1 MAAEYNATVVS
12 RVEVAPG
19 LIILRVAPDKLPF
32 EFRSGQYVV
41 LGLKATEPRVEGAE
55 ADVPGVVASGA
66 VESPWAGTAASPLAV
81 AATGVTAAGVTAA
94 ASAVSPLAGTGIA
107 GTPESQWAV
116 DAQAEAV
123 ARAAADPDRMIRRA
137 YSIASESRADEYL
150 EFYLTLVMSGEL
162 TPRLFNLKIRDRVY
176 VGPKAVGV
184 FTLDKAPGKHILM
197 IGTGTGLAPYMS
209 MLRSELVC
217 NGPRKFVV
225 VHGAR
230 FSWDLG
236 YRTEL
241 TGLAR
246 HCGNFNYMPV
256 ITRPQEDV
264 TWRGRSGYLQNVI
277 ASGVIEEETGL
288 ELTSDNF
295 DIFLCGNP
303 GMIETVIELAEARG
317 FVRDKGHDI
326 GTLHT
331 EEYW

>member
-1 MAAEYNATVVS
+1 MAAEYNATVAS

-19 LIILRVAPDKLPF
+19 LIIMRVVPDNLPF
-32 EFRSGQYVV
+32 QFKSGQYVV
-41 LGLKATEPRVEGAE
+41 LGLKASEPRIDEAE
-55 ADVPGVVASGA
+55 PETPSVLPTGA
-66 VESPWAGTAASPLAV
+66 VESIRVGADFAV
-81 AATGVTAAGVTAA
+81 AAVIG
-94 ASAVSPLAGTGIA
+94 
-107 GTPESQWAV
+107 GTPESQAAV
-116 DAQAEAV
+116 DIQAAAV
-123 ARAAADPDRMIRRA
+123 VRAAANPDRMVRRA
-137 YSIASESRADEYL
+137 YSIASESRADEFL
-150 EFYLTLVMSGEL
+150 EFYLTVVMSGEL
-162 TPRLFNLKIRDRVY
+162 TPRLFNLKIKDRLY

-217 NGPRKFVV
+217 NGPRQFVV

-230 FSWDLG
+230 YSWDLG

-246 HCGNFNYMPV
+246 HCGNFHYIPV
-256 ITRPQEDV
+256 ITRPQEDI
-264 TWRGRSGYLQNVI
+264 TWRGRSGYLQNLI
-277 ASGVIEEETGL
+277 ASSAIEQDTGL
-288 ELTSDNF
+288 ALTPDNF

-303 GMIETVIELAEARG
+303 GMIATVIEWAGIQG
-317 FVRDKGHDI
+317 FVRDRGHEI

>member
-1 MAAEYNATVVS
+1 MAAEYNATVSS

-19 LIILRVAPDKLPF
+19 LVILRVAPDKLPF
-32 EFRSGQYVV
+32 EFKAGQYVV
-41 LGLKATEPRVEGAE
+41 LGLKASEPRIDESEAE
-55 ADVPGVVASGA
+55 AQELRAGA
-66 VESPWAGTAASPLAV
+66 VAEV
-81 AATGVTAAGVTAA
+81 RDVEATQ
-94 ASAVSPLAGTGIA
+94 SIP
-107 GTPESQWAV
+107 GTPESRAAV
-116 DAQAEAV
+116 EAQAAAG
-123 ARAAADPDRMIRRA
+123 ARVAADPDRLIRRA

-150 EFYLTLVMSGEL
+150 EFYLTVVMSGEL
-162 TPRLFNLKIRDRVY
+162 TPRLFNLKLRDRLY

-217 NGPRKFVV
+217 GGPRQFVV

-246 HCGNFNYMPV
+246 HCGNFHYIPV
-256 ITRPQEDV
+256 ITRPSEDG
-264 TWRGRSGYLQNVI
+264 TWRGRSGYLQNLI
-277 ASGVIEEETGL
+277 ASGAIEEETGL
-288 ELTSDNF
+288 PLTPENF

-303 GMIETVIELAEARG
+303 GMIETVLELALARG

>member
-1 MAAEYNATVVS
+1 MAAEYNATVSS

-19 LIILRVAPDKLPF
+19 LVILRVAPDKLPF
-32 EFRSGQYVV
+32 EFKAGQYVV
-41 LGLKATEPRVEGAE
+41 LGLKASEPRIGESESDAPSVLA
-55 ADVPGVVASGA
+55 AA
-66 VESPWAGTAASPLAV
+66 VEAPRVGAA
-81 AATGVTAAGVTAA
+81 
-94 ASAVSPLAGTGIA
+94 A
-107 GTPESQWAV
+107 GTPQSRAAV
-116 DAQAEAV
+116 DAQAAAV
-123 ARAAADPDRMIRRA
+123 TAAAADPDRMIRRA

-150 EFYLTLVMSGEL
+150 EFYLTVVMSGEL
-162 TPRLFNLKIRDRVY
+162 TPRLFNLNLKDRLY

-197 IGTGTGLAPYMS
+197 VGTGTGLAPYMS

-217 NGPRKFVV
+217 NDARQFVV

-230 FSWDLG
+230 YSWDLG

-246 HCGNFNYMPV
+246 HCSNFHYLPV
-256 ITRPQEDV
+256 ITRASEDG

-277 ASGVIEEETGL
+277 ASDAIEEETGL
-288 ELTSDNF
+288 ALTPENF

-303 GMIETVIELAEARG
+303 GMIETVITWAEGRG

>member
-1 MAAEYNATVVS
+1 MAAEYNATVAS

-19 LIILRVAPDKLPF
+19 LVILRVVPDKLPF
-32 EFRSGQYVV
+32 EFKAGQYVV
-41 LGLKATEPRVEGAE
+41 LGLKASAPRI
-55 ADVPGVVASGA
+55 D
-66 VESPWAGTAASPLAV
+66 ESEQDG
-81 AATGVTAAGVTAA
+81 AAGVAGGAPEAGAA
-94 ASAVSPLAGTGIA
+94 A
-107 GTPESQWAV
+107 GTPESQAAV
-116 DAQAEAV
+116 DAQAAAIV
-123 ARAAADPDRMIRRA
+123 TVAADPDRMIRRA
-137 YSIASESRADEYL
+137 YSIASESSSDEYV
-150 EFYLTLVMSGEL
+150 EFYLTVVMSGEL
-162 TPRLFNLKIRDRVY
+162 TPRLFSLKVRDRLY
-176 VGPKAVGV
+176 IGPKAVGV
-184 FTLDKAPGKHILM
+184 FTLDKAPGKHLLM

-217 NGPRKFVV
+217 NGPRQFVV

-241 TGLAR
+241 SGLAR
-246 HCGNFNYMPV
+246 HCANFHYLPV

-277 ASGVIEEETGL
+277 ASDAIEVETGL
-288 ELTSDNF
+288 ALTPENF

-303 GMIETVIELAEARG
+303 GMIETVIAWAEARG
-317 FVRDKGHDI
+317 FVKDKGHDI

>member
-1 MAAEYNATVVS
+1 MAAEYNATVSS

-19 LIILRVAPDKLPF
+19 LVILRVVPDKLPM
-32 EFRSGQYVV
+32 EFKAGQYVV
-41 LGLKATEPRVEGAE
+41 LGLKASEPRIEESE
-55 ADVPGVVASGA
+55 ADAPSVVAA
-66 VESPWAGTAASPLAV
+66 DPAV
-81 AATGVTAAGVTAA
+81 AAAEGEIVGTA
-94 ASAVSPLAGTGIA
+94 
-107 GTPESQWAV
+107 ESQTAV
-116 DAQAEAV
+116 DAQAASVET
-123 ARAAADPDRMIRRA
+123 AAQDPERMIRRA
-137 YSIASESRADEYL
+137 YSIASESKADEYL
-150 EFYLTLVMSGEL
+150 EFYLTVVMSGEL

-184 FTLDKAPGKHILM
+184 FTLNKAPGKHIVM

-217 NGPRKFVV
+217 NDDRQFVI

-246 HCGNFNYMPV
+246 HCKNFHYIPV
-256 ITRPQEDV
+256 VTRPKEDV
-264 TWRGRSGYLQNVI
+264 TWQGKSGYLQNLI
-277 ASGVIEEETGL
+277 ASGAIEEETGL
-288 ELTSDNF
+288 PLTPENF

-303 GMIETVIELAEARG
+303 GMIETVIGWAEERG
-317 FVRDKGHDI
+317 FVKDKGHDI
-326 GTLHT
+326 GTMHT

>member
-1 MAAEYNATVVS
+1 MAAEYNATVSS
-12 RVEVAPG
+12 RAEVAPG
-19 LIILRVAPDKLPF
+19 LVILRVVPDKLPF
-32 EFRSGQYVV
+32 EFKAGQYVV
-41 LGLKATEPRVEGAE
+41 LGLKASEPRVDEAE
-55 ADVPGVVASGA
+55 ADAPGA
-66 VESPWAGTAASPLAV
+66 VLTGSPDSPPAD
-81 AATGVTAAGVTAA
+81 AATA
-94 ASAVSPLAGTGIA
+94 II

-123 ARAAADPDRMIRRA
+123 VAANLDPDRMVRRA
-137 YSIASESRADEYL
+137 YSIASESRADEFV

-162 TPRLFNLKIRDRVY
+162 TPRLFNLKLRDRLY

-184 FTLDKAPGKHILM
+184 FTLAKAPGKHILM

-209 MLRSELVC
+209 MMRSELEC
-217 NGPRKFVV
+217 NGSRQFVI

-230 FSWDLG
+230 YSWDLG

-246 HCGNFNYMPV
+246 HCGNFHYMPV

-264 TWRGRSGYLQNVI
+264 TWRGRSGYLQNVV
-277 ASGVIEEETGL
+277 ASGAIEQETGL
-288 ELTSDNF
+288 ELTPENF
-295 DIFLCGNP
+295 DIYLCGNP
-303 GMIETVIELAEARG
+303 GMIETVIELAVARG

>member
-19 LIILRVAPDKLPF
+19 LIILRIAPDKLPF
-32 EFRSGQYVV
+32 EFKSGQYVV
-41 LGLKATEPRVEGAE
+41 LGMKASEPRIEEFEGEPPSVVAGAE
-55 ADVPGVVASGA
+55 
-66 VESPWAGTAASPLAV
+66 SPRTDAV
-81 AATGVTAAGVTAA
+81 AAINAAV
-94 ASAVSPLAGTGIA
+94 AGTD
-107 GTPESQWAV
+107 ESQAAV
-116 DAQAEAV
+116 DAQAASV

-150 EFYLTLVMSGEL
+150 EFYLTVVMSGEL
-162 TPRLFNLKIRDRVY
+162 TPRLFNLKVRDRLH

-217 NGPRKFVV
+217 NGPRQFVI

-230 FSWDLG
+230 YSWDLG

-246 HCGNFNYMPV
+246 HCSNFHYVPV
-256 ITRPQEDV
+256 ITRPQEDP
-264 TWRGRSGYLQNVI
+264 TWRGRSGYLQNLV
-277 ASGVIEEETGL
+277 ASGAIEEETGL
-288 ELTSDNF
+288 ELTPDNF

-303 GMIETVIELAEARG
+303 GMIETVIGWAENRG
-317 FVRDKGHDI
+317 FVKDRGHDI

>member
-1 MAAEYNATVVS
+1 MAAEYNATVAS

-19 LIILRVAPDKLPF
+19 LVIMRVVPDNLPF
-32 EFRSGQYVV
+32 EFKSGQYVV
-41 LGLKATEPRVEGAE
+41 LGLKASEPRIDESEAE
-55 ADVPGVVASGA
+55 VPSV
-66 VESPWAGTAASPLAV
+66 L
-81 AATGVTAAGVTAA
+81 ATGALDSPRLAAVDAA
-94 ASAVSPLAGTGIA
+94 MAVIG
-107 GTPESQWAV
+107 GTPESQAAV
-116 DAQAEAV
+116 DTQAAAV
-123 ARAAADPDRMIRRA
+123 AGAAANTDRMIRRA

-150 EFYLTLVMSGEL
+150 EFYLTVVMSGEL
-162 TPRLFNLKIRDRVY
+162 TPRLFNLQIRDRLY

-184 FTLDKAPGKHILM
+184 FTLGKAPGKHILM
-197 IGTGTGLAPYMS
+197 VGTGTGLAPYMS

-217 NGPRKFVV
+217 NGPRQFVI

-246 HCGNFNYMPV
+246 HCGNFHYIPV

-264 TWRGRSGYLQNVI
+264 TWRGRSGYLQNII
-277 ASGVIEEETGL
+277 ASNVIETETGL
-288 ELTSDNF
+288 ALTPDNF

-303 GMIETVIELAEARG
+303 GMIETVIAWASIQG
-317 FVRDKGHDI
+317 FVRDRGHEI

>member
-1 MAAEYNATVVS
+1 MAAEYNATVS
-12 RVEVAPG
+12 GRVEVAPG
-19 LIILRVAPDKLPF
+19 LIILRVVPDKLPF
-32 EFRSGQYVV
+32 EFKSGQYVV
-41 LGLKATEPRVEGAE
+41 LGVKASVPRVDEAEDDSEPSVVAGARTDSRLAE
-55 ADVPGVVASGA
+55 AVASSVA
-66 VESPWAGTAASPLAV
+66 TAIAGTA
-81 AATGVTAAGVTAA
+81 
-94 ASAVSPLAGTGIA
+94 
-107 GTPESQWAV
+107 ESQAAV
-116 DAQAEAV
+116 DAQAAAIVGAAV
-123 ARAAADPDRMIRRA
+123 DPDRMIRRA
-137 YSIASESRADEYL
+137 YSIASESRADEHV
-150 EFYLTLVMSGEL
+150 EFYLTLVLSGEL
-162 TPRLFNLKIRDRVY
+162 TPRLFSLKLRDRVY
-176 VGPKAVGV
+176 IGPKAVGV
-184 FTLDKAPGKHILM
+184 FTLDKVAPGKHVLM

-217 NGPRKFVV
+217 NGPRQFAV

-246 HCGNFNYMPV
+246 HCGNFHYLPV

-277 ASGVIEEETGL
+277 ASSAIEEETGL
-288 ELTSDNF
+288 SMTPDQF

-303 GMIETVIELAEARG
+303 GMIETVIGWAEGRG

>member
-1 MAAEYNATVVS
+1 MPAEYNATVVS

-19 LIILRVAPDKLPF
+19 LVILRVAPDTLPF
-32 EFRSGQYVV
+32 EFKSGQYVV
-41 LGLKATEPRVEGAE
+41 LGMKASEPRIEEFEAE
-55 ADVPGVVASGA
+55 PPSVVAAA
-66 VESPWAGTAASPLAV
+66 VESPRTDVVAAINAAVAGTD
-81 AATGVTAAGVTAA
+81 
-94 ASAVSPLAGTGIA
+94 
-107 GTPESQWAV
+107 ESRAAV
-116 DAQAEAV
+116 DAQAVSV

-150 EFYLTLVMSGEL
+150 EFYLTVVMSGEL
-162 TPRLFNLKIRDRVY
+162 TPRLFNLKVRDRLY

-217 NGPRKFVV
+217 NGPRQFVV
-225 VHGAR
+225 GHGAR

-246 HCGNFNYMPV
+246 HCGNFHYVPV

-264 TWRGRSGYLQNVI
+264 TWRGRSGYLQNLI
-277 ASGVIEEETGL
+277 ASGAIEEETGL
-288 ELTSDNF
+288 PLTPDNF

-303 GMIETVIELAEARG
+303 GMIETVISWAEGRG

>member
-1 MAAEYNATVVS
+1 MAAEYNATVAS

-19 LIILRVAPDKLPF
+19 LIIMRVVPDNLPF
-32 EFRSGQYVV
+32 QFKSGQYVV
-41 LGLKATEPRVEGAE
+41 LGLKASEPRIDEAE
-55 ADVPGVVASGA
+55 PEAPSVLPTGA
-66 VESPWAGTAASPLAV
+66 VESIRVGADFAV
-81 AATGVTAAGVTAA
+81 AAVIG
-94 ASAVSPLAGTGIA
+94 
-107 GTPESQWAV
+107 GTPESQAAV
-116 DAQAEAV
+116 DIQAAAV
-123 ARAAADPDRMIRRA
+123 VRAAADQDRMIRRA
-137 YSIASESRADEYL
+137 YSIASESRADEFL
-150 EFYLTLVMSGEL
+150 EFYLTVVMSGEL
-162 TPRLFNLKIRDRVY
+162 TPRLFNLKIKDRLH

-209 MLRSELVC
+209 MLRSELEC
-217 NGPRKFVV
+217 NGPRQFVV

-246 HCGNFNYMPV
+246 HCRNFHYIPV

-264 TWRGRSGYLQNVI
+264 TWRGRSGYLQNLI
-277 ASGVIEEETGL
+277 ASTAIEEETGL
-288 ELTSDNF
+288 ALTPEHF

-303 GMIETVIELAEARG
+303 GMIETVISWADARG

>member
-19 LIILRVAPDKLPF
+19 LIILRVAPDTLPF
-32 EFRSGQYVV
+32 AFKSGQYVV
-41 LGLKATEPRVEGAE
+41 LGMKASEPRTEEFEAE
-55 ADVPGVVASGA
+55 PPSVVAGA
-66 VESPWAGTAASPLAV
+66 VESPRTDVVAAINAAVAGTD
-81 AATGVTAAGVTAA
+81 
-94 ASAVSPLAGTGIA
+94 
-107 GTPESQWAV
+107 ESQAAV
-116 DAQAEAV
+116 DAQAVSV

-150 EFYLTLVMSGEL
+150 EFYLTVVMSGEL
-162 TPRLFNLKIRDRVY
+162 TPRLFRLKVRDRLY

-217 NGPRKFVV
+217 NGPRQFVI

-246 HCGNFNYMPV
+246 HCGNFHYVPV
-256 ITRPQEDV
+256 ITRPQEDP
-264 TWRGRSGYLQNVI
+264 TWRGRSGYLQNLI
-277 ASGVIEEETGL
+277 ASGAIEEETGL
-288 ELTSDNF
+288 ELTPENF

-303 GMIETVIELAEARG
+303 GMIETVIGWAENRG
-317 FVRDKGHDI
+317 FVKDKGHDI

>member
-32 EFRSGQYVV
+32 EFKSGQYVV
-41 LGLKATEPRVEGAE
+41 LGLKASEPRIDESE
-55 ADVPGVVASGA
+55 ADALGVVASEIG
-66 VESPWAGTAASPLAV
+66 VASTGVVASETGVDATDVLTGGLGV
-81 AATGVTAAGVTAA
+81 AAPAAI
-94 ASAVSPLAGTGIA
+94 PNEIP

-116 DAQAEAV
+116 DAQAESV

-150 EFYLTLVMSGEL
+150 EFYLTVVMSGDL
-162 TPRLFNLKIRDRVY
+162 TPRLFSLKIRDRLY

-217 NGPRKFVV
+217 GGPRQFVI

-230 FSWDLG
+230 HSWDLG

-246 HCGNFNYMPV
+246 HCPNFHYMPV
-256 ITRPQEDV
+256 ITRPQEDT
-264 TWRGRSGYLQNVI
+264 TWRGRSGYLQNLI
-277 ASGVIEEETGL
+277 ASGAIEEETGL
-288 ELTSDNF
+288 ELTPEHF

-303 GMIETVIELAEARG
+303 GMIETVIELALARG

>member
-1 MAAEYNATVVS
+1 MPAEYNATVGG

-19 LIILRVAPDKLPF
+19 LIILRVTPDNLPF
-32 EFRSGQYVV
+32 EFKAGQYVV
-41 LGLKATEPRVEGAE
+41 LGLKASERRCDDAEVEGAPSVE
-55 ADVPGVVASGA
+55 AGSAGDATA
-66 VESPWAGTAASPLAV
+66 VT
-81 AATGVTAAGVTAA
+81 
-94 ASAVSPLAGTGIA
+94 
-107 GTPESQWAV
+107 GTPESQAAV
-116 DAQAEAV
+116 DAQAAAV
-123 ARAAADPDRMIRRA
+123 AKAAADPERMIRRA

-150 EFYLTLVMSGEL
+150 EFYLTMVSSGDL
-162 TPRLFNLKIRDRVY
+162 TPRLFALELRDRLY

-184 FTLDKAPGKHILM
+184 FTLDKAAPNKHILM

-217 NGPRKFVV
+217 GGPRQFVV

-241 TGLAR
+241 AGLAR
-246 HCGNFNYMPV
+246 HCSNFHYLPV

-264 TWRGRSGYLQNVI
+264 TWKGRSGYLQNVV
-277 ASGVIEEETGL
+277 ASGAVEAETGL
-288 ELTSDNF
+288 ALTPDNF
-295 DIFLCGNP
+295 DIYLCGNP
-303 GMIETVIELAEARG
+303 GMIETVIEWAEARG
-317 FVRDKGHDI
+317 FVRDKGHDV